1 MLKHIPNLITLL
13 RIVLAPVFV
22 ITYFY
27 VSRTVGIVVLA
38 AIMFSDLAD
47 GYIARRFHV
56 QSKVG
61 ELLDPF
67 ADKLAQVVI
76 CIVLFLDNIA
86 PLWFMVVLIV
96 KEMLMLILGYIFLKK
111 DEEISSAKWYGK
123 AATACFYI
131 VICANL
137 VVSGFM
143 ASHRTLQTCG
153 YVFAVL
159 CAYFA
164 FFNYG
169 INHLIERSA
178 KKKLKRSAHD
188 NAGKT
193 IGE

>member
-38 AIMFSDLAD
+38 AIMLSDLAD

-56 QSKVG
+56 QSKLG

-96 KEMLMLILGYIFLKK
+96 KEMLMLIFGYIFLKK

-131 VICANL
+131 SHLCQSRVQRLYVEPPDTSNLRLCICGDLRIFCLLQLRNQ
-137 VVSGFM
+137 SPD
-143 ASHRTLQTCG
+143 RT
-153 YVFAVL
+153 
-159 CAYFA
+159 
-164 FFNYG
+164 
-169 INHLIERSA
+169 
-178 KKKLKRSAHD
+178 KRETEAE
-188 NAGKT
+188 T
-193 IGE
+193 IRP

>member
-1 MLKHIPNLITLL
+1 
-13 RIVLAPVFV
+13 
-22 ITYFY
+22 
-27 VSRTVGIVVLA
+27 
-38 AIMFSDLAD
+38 
-47 GYIARRFHV
+47 
-56 QSKVG
+56 
-61 ELLDPF
+61 
-67 ADKLAQVVI
+67 
-76 CIVLFLDNIA
+76 
-86 PLWFMVVLIV
+86 
-96 KEMLMLILGYIFLKK
+96 MLIGGAYLVLKVK
-111 DEEISSAKWYGK
+111 KRPSASKWYGK

-137 VVSGFM
+137 VFSGFM